1 MKDLLEVLMVVCFGV
16 SWPISIA
23 KSLRTRSTKGK
34 SLLFLCLILT
44 GYAFGIA
51 SKIAGG
57 TITYVFFFYCLNFAM
72 VGTDILIYFRNK
84 HLESNLVRG

>member
-23 KSLRTRSTKGK
+23 KSIKTWSTKGK

-57 TITYVFFFYCLNFAM
+57 TITYVFIFYCLNFTM
-72 VGTDILIYFRNK
+72 VATDIFVYFRNRQI
-84 HLESNLVRG
+84 EFNLVRG